1 MSVAAFI
8 CSQKTDHG
16 IDHATSCRALGVSQ
30 SWFYKWKNRIDVE
43 TPTARDERR
52 NDLDAEIT
60 RLFEASGRTYG
71 SPRITRDLHQV
82 GWRVS
87 KNTVATRMA
96 ELGPAGRPPKRR
108 RSLTR
113 QGKRP
118 AAPDLVRR
126 KFTAI
131 APDLLWCGDV
141 TEIDTGEGKLYLATV
156 EDLFSRR
163 LLGYAMSE
171 HHDAALTVA
180 SLQMAVAT
188 RGGDVDGVIFHSD
201 RGSEYTA
208 ARYQAECAR
217 HGVVQSMGRVGCA
230 LDNAAAEAFN
240 STLKVEYVHR
250 QRFQTRA
257 EARLKMATWIVDFY
271 NTRRRHSAND
281 GLPPVTFERQVIE
294 ERQSSMALLRV
305 SVA

>member
-8 CSQKTDHG
+8 CSQKTDYG
-16 IDHATSCRALGVSQ
+16 IDHATSCRALRVSQ
-30 SWFYKWKNRIDVE
+30 SWFYKWKNRE
-43 TPTARDERR
+43 PTMREQRRARLDE
-52 NDLDAEIT
+52 EIA
-60 RLFEASGRTYG
+60 RHFAASDGTYG
-71 SPRITRDLHQV
+71 SPRITHDLRGE
-82 GWRVS
+82 GWKVS
-87 KNTVATRMA
+87 ENTVAKRMA
-96 ELGPAGRPPKRR
+96 ELGLAGRVPKKP

-118 AAPDLVRR
+118 AAPDLVGR
-126 KFTAI
+126 KFSAV
-131 APDLLWCGDV
+131 APDVLWVGDG
-141 TEIDTGEGKLYLATV
+141 TMISTDEGPLYLATV

-208 ARYQAECAR
+208 ARYQAECRR

-230 LDNAAAEAFN
+230 LDNAAAESFN
-240 STLKVEYVHR
+240 STLKVEYVYR
-250 QRFQTRA
+250 QHFRTRA
-257 EARLKMATWIVDFY
+257 EARLKIATWITGFC
-271 NTRRRHSAND
+271 NTHRLHSVCGYRSPIDYEHDHRANSTP
-281 GLPPVTFERQVIE
+281 GL
-294 ERQSSMALLRV
+294 A
-305 SVA
+305 A